1 MTASIAAYIMKKKT
15 HICEVLLS
23 VNIAIGYVV
32 VVLLNST
39 DTVWTYGIPMIISVM
54 VYLNKRLMYCANGL
68 VILANIVRLIKDF
81 DSSNSELL
89 SSRVL
94 AILVIILVTII
105 SINIAT

>member
-1 MTASIAAYIMKKKT
+1 
-15 HICEVLLS
+15 
-23 VNIAIGYVV
+23 
-32 VVLLNST
+32 
-39 DTVWTYGIPMIISVM
+39 MIISVM

-105 SINIAT
+105 SINIANILIQYLARRYPRLRRRLQNRMKAIRKWLLLRIIFLTSLKKR